1 MYQGSEGF
9 SMSRNKS
16 YTSRDQY
23 GRKKIQPKIRFRMRN
38 ILIIFAVCVAVGLMY
53 YMIKVNL

>member
-1 MYQGSEGF
+1 
-9 SMSRNKS
+9 MSRNKS